1 MSFKFNQDLSGAGN
15 ISNFTLYNS
24 TIYAVSSLNS
34 DIYTIEYDGDT
45 GTFLPATILDVKL
58 ETNGGYIASDDNYI
72 WMTDGEKIYK
82 LDPTDDNSTLT
93 NSGILSDFN
102 PFAITANSPD
112 FLWVLSNNSS
122 VCKFVSINKN
132 DMTIQSPINTATP
145 LSIDTTLKLAFNVI
159 TSDSSNNGWIFY
171 PTTHESQPKLRLSK
185 FSSNGSLLLST
196 NVSNNSLLSH
206 MESGFDKSAF
216 GIATNNENVYAMFYD
231 SIYKFNMNGN
241 LISTLNPILNTQENL
256 YGGLS
261 ITSKYLLTCIYNFFS
276 SAENNYRVCFIDID
290 TFTFNKV
297 VYIGSPCNNPSK
309 CKTINADE
317 NNIFVNSRKFI
328 NGNYKEFISVLS
340 LILKPGDLDNTFGTN
355 GLVTTD
361 FNGNGGIVSKMKI
374 DSSNRI
380 VVAGY
385 STINGYYDFALAR
398 YDNSGNLDSTFGT
411 GGLVTTDFSGH
422 DDIGNAIAIDSSNR
436 IVVAGFATI
445 NENKNF
451 ALARYDNSG
460 NLDATFG
467 QNGLVTTDFSGND
480 DTGNAI
486 AIDSSNRI
494 VVAGFATINGN
505 ANFALARY
513 DNSGNLDATFGQNG
527 LVSTDF
533 SGNYDTANAIAI
545 DSSNRIVVAGFA
557 NINGN
562 TNFDLARY
570 DNSGNLDATFGQNGL
585 VTTDFSGNYDTAN
598 AMRIDS
604 SNRIIVSGSAIINGN
619 TNFALARYDNSGNL
633 DATFGQN
640 GLVTTDFS
648 GNYDTANAIAID
660 SLGRIIVAG
669 SANINDVNNFA
680 LARYDNSGNLD
691 STFGTNGLV
700 NTNFSGYADSAYEMQ
715 IDSLGR
721 IIVAGSASINDSAS
735 FALARYIGSDV
746 VTSNGSNNSVLCFK
760 EDTKILCF
768 VNDKEEYLP
777 IQDIRRDTLVKT
789 YSSGYKKVDIIG
801 TKKMYN
807 PGNNLKSKDRL
818 YKCTKE
824 NYPEITEDLIIT
836 GCHSILTNHV
846 TVEQRKLTEELM
858 GNVYVTENH
867 HRLPACVDDRAEPYT
882 QEGVHNIWHIAL
894 EHSDYYMNYGIYANG
909 LLVETTSK
917 RMLKEL
923 SGMDLL

>member
-24 TIYAVSSLNS
+24 TIYAVSSLNN

-58 ETNGGYIASDDNYI
+58 GTNGGYIASDDNYI

-82 LDPTDDNSTLT
+82 LDPTDDTSTLT
-93 NSGILSDFN
+93 NSGILSDFK

-112 FLWVLSNNSS
+112 VLWVLSNNSS

-145 LSIDTTLKLAFNVI
+145 LLLLSDDTTFKLNFNVI

-196 NVSNNSLLSH
+196 NVSNNSLLGH
-206 MESGFDKSAF
+206 TESGFDKSAF
-216 GIATNNENVYAMFYD
+216 GIATNNENVYAMYYD

-241 LISTLNPILNTQENL
+241 LISTLNPILNTEENL

-261 ITSKYLLTCIYNFFS
+261 ITSKYLLTCIYNFYS

-297 VYIGSPCNNPSK
+297 VYIGSPCNNPSN

-385 STINGYYDFALAR
+385 STINGYYD
-398 YDNSGNLDSTFGT
+398 
-411 GGLVTTDFSGH
+411 
-422 DDIGNAIAIDSSNR
+422 
-436 IVVAGFATI
+436 
-445 NENKNF
+445 
-451 ALARYDNSG
+451 
-460 NLDATFG
+460 
-467 QNGLVTTDFSGND
+467 
-480 DTGNAI
+480 
-486 AIDSSNRI
+486 
-494 VVAGFATINGN
+494 
-505 ANFALARY
+505 
-513 DNSGNLDATFGQNG
+513 
-527 LVSTDF
+527 
-533 SGNYDTANAIAI
+533 
-545 DSSNRIVVAGFA
+545 
-557 NINGN
+557 
-562 TNFDLARY
+562 
-570 DNSGNLDATFGQNGL
+570 
-585 VTTDFSGNYDTAN
+585 
-598 AMRIDS
+598 
-604 SNRIIVSGSAIINGN
+604 
-619 TNFALARYDNSGNL
+619 
-633 DATFGQN
+633 
-640 GLVTTDFS
+640 
-648 GNYDTANAIAID
+648 
-660 SLGRIIVAG
+660 
-669 SANINDVNNFA
+669 FA

-789 YSSGYKKVDIIG
+789 YSNGYKKVDIIG

-867 HRLPACVDDRAEPYT
+867 YRLPACVDDRAEPYT
-882 QEGVHNIWHIAL
+882 VGGLHNIWHIAL

>member
-445 NENKNF
+445 N
-451 ALARYDNSG
+451 
-460 NLDATFG
+460 
-467 QNGLVTTDFSGND
+467 
-480 DTGNAI
+480 GNA
-486 AIDSSNRI
+486 
-494 VVAGFATINGN
+494 
-505 ANFALARY
+505 
-513 DNSGNLDATFGQNG
+513 
-527 LVSTDF
+527 
-533 SGNYDTANAIAI
+533 
-545 DSSNRIVVAGFA
+545 
-557 NINGN
+557 
-562 TNFDLARY
+562 
-570 DNSGNLDATFGQNGL
+570 
-585 VTTDFSGNYDTAN
+585 
-598 AMRIDS
+598 
-604 SNRIIVSGSAIINGN
+604 
-619 TNFALARYDNSGNL
+619 NFALARYDNSGNL